1 VPDPILTI
9 ALMCAILAA
18 AGMVQGVS
26 GFGSGLLSV
35 ALIGL
40 IWPDPKEATIVPLL
54 ASFAICCYILW
65 SCRTHVPWRLLR
77 IFLIATAIGAPVG
90 VWLLTQVSEIFIY
103 AGIGLLL
110 MVSVGWGMLPDH
122 RSRPWH
128 RVWLG
133 APMGFFA
140 GALGGAF
147 NTGGPPAIAFFS
159 NQTLNRFQYAA
170 ALQVVFLTATVIR
183 LISLIGVGMFPP
195 RIALVSAVGMI
206 PAVAGVTAGL
216 WLLHRTSEKRAA
228 TIVRF
233 AQLILAGIYFIRVLR
248 VM

>member
-1 VPDPILTI
+1 
-9 ALMCAILAA
+9 MCAILAA
-18 AGMVQGVS
+18 AGMVQGIT

-54 ASFAICCYILW
+54 ASFAICSHILW

-90 VWLLTQVSEIFIY
+90 VWLLTQVGEIIIY

-110 MVSVGWGMLPDH
+110 LISVLYNMLPDRH
-122 RSRPWH
+122 SRPWH
-128 RVWLG
+128 RIWLG
-133 APMGFFA
+133 VPLGFSA

-159 NQTLNRFQYAA
+159 NQALNRFQYAA

-183 LISLIGVGMFPP
+183 LISLISVGMFPP
-195 RIALVSAVGMI
+195 RIAMVSALGMI
-206 PAVAGVTAGL
+206 PAITGVAAGL
-216 WLLHRTSEKRAA
+216 WMLNRISDKRAA
-228 TIVRF
+228 TLVRF